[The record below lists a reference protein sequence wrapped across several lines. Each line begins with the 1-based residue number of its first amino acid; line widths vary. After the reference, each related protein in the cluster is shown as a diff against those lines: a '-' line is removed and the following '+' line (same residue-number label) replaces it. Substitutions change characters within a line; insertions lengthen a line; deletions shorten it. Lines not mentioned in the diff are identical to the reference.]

1 MPRFRLRT
9 AAGQPERIID
19 AVQFHGPAA
28 DPPGVARESGGRIG
42 RAYVIDALGR
52 HVYLEPG
59 DWILP
64 DPDRTGH
71 YLVSDPETFARA
83 WEPVTPS
90 EPAWRVTLTE
100 VSTRGGFGVSLADLP
115 ETDPT
120 RVPFALSRVDPS
132 VRYYDVDTVVRD
144 AGRSMHNPHWN
155 VAPPDAPLPETPV
168 PNVANAPDDAPDA
181 HGDNQT

>member
-19 AVQFHGPAA
+19 AVQFLGPAA

-64 DPDRTGH
+64 DPDRAGH
-71 YLVSDPETFARA
+71 YLVSGHETFAKA
-83 WEPVTPS
+83 WEPVTVTLAHNVAYPGTLATG
-90 EPAWRVTLTE
+90 EPASPAPDPTRVSFALSR
-100 VSTRGGFGVSLADLP
+100 VDASVPYYRVDPAPSPRSGFGVSLADLTGP
-115 ETDPT
+115 
-120 RVPFALSRVDPS
+120 A
-132 VRYYDVDTVVRD
+132 
-144 AGRSMHNPHWN
+144 
-155 VAPPDAPLPETPV
+155 LPETPV